1 MTKRKFKKLAKTTIK
16 TLAFFGVIVG
26 LPILGGCI
34 TQEPKQEVRTES
46 ISTTTEQTTEQEYI
60 VRYATPIKTD
70 DNGITTY
77 EDYDGNLWEV
87 QDAPEINGDVRLLFN
102 SMETFSIED
111 DIIID
116 ITEIN

>member
-1 MTKRKFKKLAKTTIK
+1 MKFKQLGLRIVKTV
-16 TLAFFGVIVG
+16 AFFGVMFG

-34 TQEPKQEVRTES
+34 TQEPQPTVEEPTYTV
-46 ISTTTEQTTEQEYI
+46 EQTVTPKEQEYI
-60 VRYATPIKTD
+60 VRYATPIMTD

>member
-1 MTKRKFKKLAKTTIK
+1 MQFKKLAKSTVK
-16 TLAFFGVIVG
+16 TLAFFGVMFG
-26 LPILGGCI
+26 LPLLGGCI
-34 TQEPKQEVRTES
+34 TQEPTVEEPTYTV
-46 ISTTTEQTTEQEYI
+46 EQTVTPKEQEYI
-60 VRYATPIKTD
+60 VRYATPIMTD

-87 QDAPEINGDVRLLFN
+87 QDAPEIDGDVRILFN